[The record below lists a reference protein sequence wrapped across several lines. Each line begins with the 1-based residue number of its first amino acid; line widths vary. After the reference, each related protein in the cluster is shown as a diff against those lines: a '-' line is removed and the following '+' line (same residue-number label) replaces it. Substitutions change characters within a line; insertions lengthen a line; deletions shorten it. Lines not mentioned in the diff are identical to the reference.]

1 MKKNKAFRAAAFV
14 SALLYLTACGNEI
27 EYPEGADTLPTY
39 SATGTVI
46 TVYDTSSVTTPEITT
61 TASAATTTSVTTTVP
76 ETETETE
83 TETQTVPSESETTAD
98 TSLSLSLED
107 VPEVGI
113 SEYYEKTQT
122 SPTRPTVTQ
131 TSAVSDTSAVSETS
145 PVTQSAVN
153 TESSSDITSSSDGV
167 LTSASSE
174 TEYENPVQ
182 TADIN
187 SSTSSVNIHAKLTDG
202 RTSRFTGKEIISH
215 PYSYYTLTEKHKKLY
230 DKLVSAMLNIE
241 EDVIFEDSEEI
252 SFDELFDIYQ
262 LLYNDEN
269 RLFYISST
277 IEYTTD
283 MESGYISSMNLKYNY
298 TKTEIQKMQE
308 ELDAKTAEIFSSVTP
323 DMSEY
328 EIVKHFHDYIIQNC
342 TYTEDCKNPNNIYGT
357 LVEQVALCQ
366 GYSQSFT
373 YLCSLAGIDSFIVLG
388 VANEPHMWNIVKMDN
403 DYYHIDLTWDDP
415 DRAKNPDSVRYD
427 YFGLTDERIRQL
439 RQFDDYDYEIPEAKG
454 TKYQYY
460 YHNNLVADST
470 AEAKAI
476 LISEVKKASQAKAST
491 VQLLCTDNE
500 AYEEIT
506 SLFFGNSSGN
516 VIGIL
521 GEIKDDVAD
530 KFNTESIYHNSNR
543 DTRVIKIYLEYLD

>member
-1 MKKNKAFRAAAFV
+1 MKNSNIFKLTIFV

-46 TVYDTSSVTTPEITT
+46 TVYDTSSVTVPEITT
-61 TASAATTTSVTTTVP
+61 TASVSTTTHVTTTVP

-122 SPTRPTVTQ
+122 SPTRPTITQ
-131 TSAVSDTSAVSETS
+131 ASTVSEAS
-145 PVTQSAVN
+145 EFSEISSVTESSVN
-153 TESSSDITSSSDGV
+153 TEGSADGI

-174 TEYENPVQ
+174 TEFENPVQ

-187 SSTSSVNIHAKLTDG
+187 SESPSGNIHVKLTDG

-230 DKLVSAMLNIE
+230 DKLVSAMLNA
-241 EDVIFEDSEEI
+241 EDEVSFEDSEEI
-252 SFDELFDIYQ
+252 SFEELFDVYQ

-277 IEYTTD
+277 LEYCTD
-283 MESGYISSMNLKYNY
+283 MESGNISSMNLKYNY

-308 ELDAKTAEIFSSVTP
+308 ELDAKTAEIFSSITP
-323 DMSEY
+323 EMSDY
-328 EIVKHFHDYIIQNC
+328 EIVKHFHDYIIRNC
-342 TYTEDCKNPNNIYGT
+342 TYTEDCKNPNNIYGA
-357 LVEQVALCQ
+357 LVEKVALCQ

-388 VANEPHMWNIVKMDN
+388 VANEAHMWNIVKIEN

-460 YHNNLVADST
+460 YYNNLVADSI

-476 LISEVKKASQAKAST
+476 LISEVKRASETKAST
-491 VQLLCTDNE
+491 VQLLCTSNE
-500 AYEEIT
+500 AYEKIT
-506 SLFFGNSSGN
+506 TIFFGNSSGN

-521 GEIKDDVAD
+521 GEIKDDVAN